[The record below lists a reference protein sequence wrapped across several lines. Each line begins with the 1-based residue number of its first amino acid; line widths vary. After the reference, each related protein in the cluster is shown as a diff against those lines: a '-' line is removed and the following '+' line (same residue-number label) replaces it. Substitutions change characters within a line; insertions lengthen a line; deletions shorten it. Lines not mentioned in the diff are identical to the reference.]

1 MGTNERLQAAINLAQ
16 LSNKSQPLS
25 GNALLEKHFGSKKTA
40 SSVEKALESL
50 SSNYDHEVTEYEA
63 DFWEAEEVEVS
74 DDQEINISIVV
85 KGGKVSVASDY

>member
-16 LSNKSQPLS
+16 LGKKSEPLT
-25 GNALLEKHFGSKKTA
+25 GNQLLEKHFGSKKTV

-63 DFWEAEEVEVS
+63 DFWEADDFEVG